1 MMAGV
6 APAFERA
13 PNHRPPCWR
22 PARGI
27 KRNTDMADVRTA
39 RRNAEKAAGRH
50 AGGAAGELGV
60 ARANQQEATA
70 VVDVAAEKGRQLV
83 EAAQLGRPAGP
94 PAEGLRRRGSPGA
107 HSSGTRATAGTAPGP
122 ARPSWRSAG
131 TPGQRGTAP
140 PSYAVNA
147 RKRDYPNAYSFPSEL
162 PT

>member
-1 MMAGV
+1 MHRRGSGISGFRRPAATGRPAGGLGTSDGPMMAGV

-60 ARANQQEATA
+60 ARANRQEATA

-83 EAAQLGRPAGP
+83 E
-94 PAEGLRRRGSPGA
+94 
-107 HSSGTRATAGTAPGP
+107 
-122 ARPSWRSAG
+122 
-131 TPGQRGTAP
+131 
-140 PSYAVNA
+140 
-147 RKRDYPNAYSFPSEL
+147 
-162 PT
+162 